1 MELTLNNLPR
11 TIAVELEGGVPSVV
25 LVDQRRLP
33 GELVYLCTSDWRE
46 LVDAVKTLAVRGAPA
61 IGVAGAA
68 AVMLAAFEYAEKCT
82 TEHAAECPV
91 EGAKECAVG
100 DAPEGAVG
108 DAPES
113 AREGARGDDFD
124 RFLAEAARAIAAA
137 RPTAVN
143 LVWGVNKACEVVS
156 EARQAGTSLQADS
169 KARQTTASSQVA
181 LLQAGASPRETA
193 DALYRLTEDL
203 IAEDEAVNRRIGFH
217 GAALLRG
224 LAASG
229 EHVRPLNILT
239 HCNAGSLATA
249 FYGTAL
255 GVVYASAQEGLVNRV
270 YADETRPVN
279 QGARLTAW
287 ELARAGVPVT
297 LQCDDMA
304 ASLMAEGK
312 VDAVIVGADRI
323 AANGDAAN
331 KVGTLGLAVMAR
343 HFGIP
348 FYVAAPKSTIDCATR
363 TGTDIPIEERDSSE
377 VLDRSIDG
385 VEVRNPAFDVTPYGL
400 VTAIITE
407 DGVWD
412 PLKP

>member
-1 MELTLNNLPR
+1 MGLTLNNLPR

-33 GELVYLCTSDWRE
+33 GELVCLRTSDWRE

-68 AVMLAAFEYAEKCT
+68 AVMLAAFEYAAKCT

-91 EGAKECAVG
+91 EGAEECAGV

-124 RFLAEAARAIAAA
+124 RLLAEAARAIAAA

-143 LVWGVNKACEVVS
+143 LVWGVNKAREVVS
-156 EARQAGTSLQADS
+156 GAR
-169 KARQTTASSQVA
+169 
-181 LLQAGASPRETA
+181 QAGASPRETA
-193 DALYRLTEDL
+193 EALYRLTEDL
-203 IAEDEAVNRRIGFH
+203 IAEDETVNRRIGSH

-255 GVVYASAQEGLVNRV
+255 GVVYASAQEGLINRV

-279 QGARLTAW
+279 QGARLTVW
-287 ELARAGVPVT
+287 ELAQAGVPVT
-297 LQCDDMA
+297 LQCDNMA
-304 ASLMAEGK
+304 ASLMEKGQ

-331 KVGTLGLAVMAR
+331 KIGTLGLAVLAN
-343 HFGIP
+343 FYGIP
-348 FYVAAPKSTIDCATR
+348 FYVAAPMSTIDCSTKSGA
-363 TGTDIPIEERDSSE
+363 DIPIEDRDRAE
-377 VLDRSIDG
+377 VLPDPIPG
-385 VEVRNPAFDVTPYGL
+385 VEVRNPAFDVTPYRL
-400 VTAIITE
+400 ITAIVTE
-407 DGVWD
+407 EGVWE
-412 PLKP
+412 PAR